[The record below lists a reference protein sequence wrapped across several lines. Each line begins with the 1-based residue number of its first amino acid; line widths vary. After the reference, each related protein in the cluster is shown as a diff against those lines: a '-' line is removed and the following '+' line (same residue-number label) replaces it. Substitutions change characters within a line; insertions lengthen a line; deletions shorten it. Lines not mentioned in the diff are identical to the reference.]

1 MADDE
6 LSQLQNIQIR
16 FSATFGMFTDDE
28 RKAIIDAVGKSHLGQ
43 VRLDEAIVSNLGIGG
58 PGGLPITID
67 VWLNI
72 GEGTAAA
79 LLAVA
84 ITKGI
89 ALVVKIVQKRLVRLV
104 ALVHSGDSKPVT
116 YIAEPVDV
124 LEALDAMPA
133 DYEVTIRTESRTR
146 VWRDGRWEHEETTT
160 RRVEGQS

>member
-16 FSATFGMFTDDE
+16 FSTKFGMFTDDE
-28 RKAIIDAVGKSHLGQ
+28 RKAIIDAVGKSYLGQ

-72 GEGTAAA
+72 GEGTVAG

-89 ALVVKIVQKRLVRLV
+89 APVVKIVQKRLVRLV
-104 ALVHSGDSKPVT
+104 ALVHSGDSEPVA
-116 YIAEPVDV
+116 YIAEPGEA
-124 LEALDAMPA
+124 LKALDAMPA
-133 DYEVTIRTESRTR
+133 DYEVSIRTESRTR
-146 VWRDGRWEHEETTT
+146 AWRDGRWEHEETTT
-160 RRVEGQS
+160 IRVEGRS